1 MTLDAVVSA
10 LAIPDAA
17 RVDQR
22 ITKKMLTEQGAPTAT
37 DKRAIQDGITELLW
51 VAALK
56 PTNVGVPVWKDDT
69 GEYLE
74 IAVITA
80 SFRDGAKAARLT
92 ELIHRAVPYPV
103 LLIAEDGKGTELS
116 LAHKRASQSEKAAV
130 VLDGP
135 PVPAALGAGG
145 DALQA
150 AFMASLSVAR
160 QPQQHLRALY
170 QGWIDCCA
178 GLAASRLTGA
188 FNLPK
193 SPEEAVM
200 RRAALDTHTRVTRE
214 IAMLRKKAARET
226 QINRRVELNL
236 AIQRLET
243 ELVAAKATLARGQG

>member
-1 MTLDAVVSA
+1 MTPDAIIEA
-10 LAIPDAA
+10 LAIPDTA

-22 ITKKMLTEQGAPTAT
+22 ITKKLLIEQGAQTAA
-37 DKRAIQDGITELLW
+37 DKRAIQDGVTELMW

-56 PTNVGVPVWKDDT
+56 PTNIGVPVWKDGT

-80 SFRDGAKAARLT
+80 SLREGGKAARLT

-103 LLIAEDGKGTELS
+103 LLIAEDGKRAEMS

-135 PVPAALGAGG
+135 LVPAPLGTGG
-145 DALQA
+145 DALEA
-150 AFMASLSVAR
+150 AFMASLSIAS

-178 GLAASRLTGA
+178 GLAASRLSAEKEFGSRHSVLR
-188 FNLPK
+188 LPFV
-193 SPEEAVM
+193 STPEHVA
-200 RRAALDTHTRVTRE
+200 RSFCAAS
-214 IAMLRKKAARET
+214 
-226 QINRRVELNL
+226 
-236 AIQRLET
+236 
-243 ELVAAKATLARGQG
+243 LVACREGTTQVRPPRHRVD

>member
-1 MTLDAVVSA
+1 MTAQA
-10 LAIPDAA
+10 LIAALGIPDAA

-22 ITKKMLTEQGAPTAT
+22 IPKKMLTEQGAPTTA
-37 DKRAIQDGITELLW
+37 DKRAIQDGIDEIHW

-56 PTNVGVPVWKDDT
+56 PTNIGVPVWRDGT

-74 IAVITA
+74 IAVVTA
-80 SFRDGAKAARLT
+80 ALREGAKAPRLT
-92 ELIHRAVPYPV
+92 ELIHRAVPYPIF
-103 LLIAEDGKGTELS
+103 LITETDGSAHVS

-130 VLDGP
+130 VIDGP
-135 PVPAALGAGG
+135 LVAATLGTE
-145 DALQA
+145 DPEIQT
-150 AFMASLSVAR
+150 AFAASLGIAS

-193 SPEEAVM
+193 SPEEAAK
-200 RRAALDTHTRVTRE
+200 RRAALDTHERVTRE

-236 AIQRLET
+236 AIQRLEA

>member
-1 MTLDAVVSA
+1 MTLDAVISA
-10 LAIPDAA
+10 LAIPDTA

-22 ITKKMLTEQGAPTAT
+22 ITKKLLTEQGAPTAA
-37 DKRAIQDGITELLW
+37 DKRAIQDGVNELLW
-51 VAALK
+51 IAALK
-56 PTNVGVPVWKDDT
+56 PTNIGVPIWKGEA

-74 IAVITA
+74 IAIITA
-80 SFRDGAKAARLT
+80 SLREGAKVARLT

-103 LLIAEDGKGTELS
+103 LLLVADGETVQLS
-116 LAHKRASQSEKAAV
+116 LAHKRASQAEKAAV

-135 PVPAALGAGG
+135 LVCATTGSEGDALGATF
-145 DALQA
+145 L
-150 AFMASLSVAR
+150 ASLSIAR
-160 QPQQHLRALY
+160 QPQQHLWALY

-178 GLAASRLTGA
+178 GLAASNLTGA

-193 SPEEAVM
+193 SPEEAAL

-236 AIQRLET
+236 AIQRLEA

>member
-1 MTLDAVVSA
+1 MTAQAIIAA
-10 LAIPDAA
+10 LGIPDAA

-22 ITKKMLTEQGAPTAT
+22 ITKKLLTEQGAPTTA
-37 DKRAIQDGITELLW
+37 DKRAIQDGVTELLW

-56 PTNVGVPVWKDDT
+56 PTNIGVPVWKDET

-80 SFRDGAKAARLT
+80 SLRERAKAARLT

-103 LLIAEDGKGTELS
+103 LLIAEDGKQAEVS

-130 VLDGP
+130 VRDGP
-135 PVPAALGAGG
+135 LVAASLSTGT
-145 DALQA
+145 DAREA
-150 AFMASLSVAR
+150 AFMASLRIAS

-178 GLAASRLTGA
+178 GLAASLLTGA
-188 FNLPK
+188 FNMPK
-193 SPEEAVM
+193 SPEEAAL
-200 RRAALDTHTRVTRE
+200 RSAALDTHARVTRE
-214 IAMLRKKAARET
+214 IVMLRKKAARET
-226 QINRRVELNL
+226 QINRRVEFNL
-236 AIQRLET
+236 AIQRLEA